1 MTDEAFITERMSMS
15 TAEYLELERTFCKE
29 CPDCAGCWGESC
41 VGAHEPCSCGFGFTF
56 IRFTP
61 RELVSA

>member
-1 MTDEAFITERMSMS
+1 MS